1 MKINTPTKTV
11 STANDEKALIKVLK
25 SMTVNELLNDITLES
40 RIIKSYSTIINQLD
54 KEIEQG
60 NDTYGGMLEDQANR
74 LEVDLSIAQYLLRR
88 VKETLLNHIYKMQ
101 KNEFFKLVDDLDKQR
116 FEKTAKGNLTKKAKI
131 AGVHLHIIYTYIDI
145 DYKEAA

>member
-1 MKINTPTKTV
+1 MKTTTTPKTV

-25 SMTVNELLNDITLES
+25 SMTVNELLNDIALEL
-40 RIIKSYSTIINQLD
+40 RIIKSYSTTINQLD
-54 KEIEQG
+54 KEIELG
-60 NDTYGGMLEDQANR
+60 NDDGMLEDQANR

-116 FEKTAKGNLTKKAKI
+116 FKKTAKGNLTKKAKI
-131 AGVHLHIIYTYIDI
+131 ASEHLHIIYTYIDI